1 MISHATPINRDARYE
16 HAAQRTF
23 LPITVHR
30 RDGTT
35 EDTKLILDPSQ
46 MELFSI
52 QLTQAL
58 EARDKARL

>member
-1 MISHATPINRDARYE
+1 M
-16 HAAQRTF
+16 
-23 LPITVHR
+23 TVHR
-30 RDGTT
+30 RDGTM

-58 EARDKARL
+58 EARDKARQ